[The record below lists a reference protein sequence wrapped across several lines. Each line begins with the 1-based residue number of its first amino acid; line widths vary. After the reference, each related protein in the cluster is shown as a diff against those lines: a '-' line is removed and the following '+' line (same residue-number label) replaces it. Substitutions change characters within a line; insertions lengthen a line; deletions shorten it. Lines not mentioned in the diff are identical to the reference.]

1 MRAGNTEIAAR
12 KPTASPCI
20 SNGGDI
26 LPDRTSVHPSRNAG
40 PRQPKIGRDAAR
52 HRPSLQAGTSTIG
65 CRVRSSAASPLSSL
79 RPQASMD
86 AAGKDGTIKHVMSGV
101 KSARAA

>member
-26 LPDRTSVHPSRNAG
+26 LPDRTSVHPSRTPDAG
-40 PRQPKIGRDAAR
+40 NRREVAIRLTADVVFKPDVDWLEDVVGN
-52 HRPSLQAGTSTIG
+52 
-65 CRVRSSAASPLSSL
+65 PLTL
-79 RPQASMD
+79 AIEVH
-86 AAGKDGTIKHVMSGV
+86 A
-101 KSARAA
+101 